1 MNLQNPIIIT
11 QEIVVNKD
19 CLSVLEEIEL
29 TRPDFKV
36 IHKGAVGQFH
46 KPPPEDVDPV
56 KVLRQYIESKS
67 LRIWDF
73 FKQYDKDKSMSVS
86 TEEFRKGIMVR
97 PKSSCLLVL
106 TQRCQS
112 VKLKKTESGQEN

>member
-1 MNLQNPIIIT
+1 MSIIAIKHLLTNYYIPNFHCPIADEFTNPIIIT

-36 IHKGAVGQFH
+36 IHKGAVGEFH

-97 PKSSCLLVL
+97 PK
-106 TQRCQS
+106 
-112 VKLKKTESGQEN
+112 